1 VNDNLTADPP
11 PNERGAG
18 AGRCPVCGKAAA
30 PASRPFC
37 SGRCADVDLQ
47 RWLVGA
53 YVVPAA
59 EDEEMGGDER
69 L

>member
-1 VNDNLTADPP
+1 MKDNLTPDPP
-11 PNERGAG
+11 PAERGAG
-18 AGRCPVCGKAAA
+18 AGRCPVCGKPAA

-47 RWLVGA
+47 RWLAGA

-59 EDEEMGGDER
+59 EDEETAGDER

>member
-1 VNDNLTADPP
+1 VNDNLTPDPSP
-11 PNERGAG
+11 AERGAG
-18 AGRCPVCGKAAA
+18 SSRCPVCGKAAA

-47 RWLVGA
+47 RWLAGA

-59 EDEEMGGDER
+59 EDEETAGDER